1 MMRSLYSGVSGLRV
15 HQTRMDVIGNNIAN
29 VNTVGFKRSSTLFS
43 DILYQTTSPATGPN
57 DERGV
62 AGINAM
68 QIGLGA
74 SLAAITTNITG
85 PGGPQRTD
93 QWSDLMIEGDSFFVV
108 NNNGTN
114 YFTKAGSF
122 NVDANGNLCT
132 PSGALVMGW
141 QVSETDPSQC
151 TSGQVS
157 ALRVMSPDKMFAEP
171 EATTN
176 CTVSGNI
183 DQNDTQLQPDAD
195 GRTANVQ
202 FYDNLGNLITV
213 VLNIKHATEDEGDAE
228 GGLTPYAVRVQAVL
242 DENGDSIFTEEVT
255 DEEGVTTT
263 QLREDFNQFYFNGQQ
278 YTVEQDEETGEI
290 TLGGEDDEVGGFLYF
305 NSVTGRFVNATM
317 DAALE
322 GDQEATTNPF
332 LTFSLGPEAGNEN
345 TPYGMVR
352 IDFSSLTM
360 FAQSG
365 TTTLESARGTKEST
379 AVGAGKPVGN
389 MSGLS
394 IDKFGQ
400 IFGTY
405 DNGDQLLLGQIVVA
419 TFANPAGLEAVGNNM
434 FATTQNSGGFDGVG
448 KNILSTGGKF
458 TPGVLEMS
466 NVDLANEFTDMII
479 TQRGF
484 QANSR
489 IITTSDTL
497 LEELINLKR

>member
-43 DILYQTTSPATGPN
+43 DILYQTSSPATGPN
-57 DERGV
+57 DSMGV

-74 SLAAITTNITG
+74 NLAAITTNITG
-85 PGGPQRTD
+85 TGGSQRTD

-157 ALRVMSPDKMFAEP
+157 ALRVMSPEKMFSEP

-176 CTVSGNI
+176 VTVSGNI
-183 DQNDTQLQPDAD
+183 DANDTQLQPDAE

-213 VLNIKHATEDEGDAE
+213 MLNIKRAADDEGDATE
-228 GGLTPYAVRVQAVL
+228 GTTPYAVRVTGVV
-242 DENGDSIFTEEVT
+242 DEKGNSIFTEEVT
-255 DEEGVTTT
+255 NDDGTKEMV
-263 QLREDFNQFYFNGQQ
+263 LKEDFQNFYFNGTQI
-278 YTVEQDEETGEI
+278 TVSQDEETGE
-290 TLGGEDDEVGGFLYF
+290 LVFGEDDEAEAFLYF

-317 DAALE
+317 DTALE
-322 GDQEATTNPF
+322 GDQETTTNPF

-345 TPYGMVR
+345 TPYGRVD

-365 TTTLESARGTKEST
+365 TTTLESARGTKESAT
-379 AVGAGKPVGN
+379 EGAGKPVGN
-389 MSGLS
+389 MTGLS
-394 IDKFGQ
+394 IDKFGK
-400 IFGTY
+400 IYGTY

-419 TFANPAGLEAVGNNM
+419 TFANPAGLESVGNNM
-434 FATTQNSGGFDGVG
+434 FATTQNSGTFDGVG

-458 TPGVLEMS
+458 NTGVLEMS

>member
-29 VNTVGFKRSSTLFS
+29 VNTVGFKSSSTLFS

-57 DERGV
+57 EAMGT

-74 SLAAITTNITG
+74 NLAAITTNITG
-85 PGGPQRTD
+85 TGGSQRTD

-141 QVSETDPSQC
+141 QVSETDPSKC
-151 TSGQVS
+151 TSDKVS
-157 ALRVMSPDKMFAEP
+157 ALRVMSPDKLFSEP
-171 EATTN
+171 AATEN
-176 CTVSGNI
+176 CIVTGNI
-183 DQNDTQLQPDAD
+183 DQNDTQLEEDAE
-195 GRTANVQ
+195 GRVANVQ
-202 FYDNLGNLITV
+202 FYDNLGNLFTV
-213 VLNIKHATEDEGDAE
+213 ALNIKRPAEAENTNTFAVTVTNVFDEKGNSVFVEEIEEDG
-228 GGLTPYAVRVQAVL
+228 VKSFQAK
-242 DENGDSIFTEEVT
+242 ESQNGFS
-255 DEEGVTTT
+255 
-263 QLREDFNQFYFNGQQ
+263 FNGET
-278 YTVEQDEETGEI
+278 YEIGEVDPETGEFTI
-290 TLGGEDDEVGGFLYF
+290 EMDPAILTFDPVG
-305 NSVTGRFVNATM
+305 GRFVSIDGNEDM
-317 DAALE
+317 E
-322 GDQEATTNPF
+322 GYNEEANPF
-332 LTFSLGPEAGNEN
+332 ITFNLAAETEN
-345 TPYGMVR
+345 TPYR
-352 IDFSSLTM
+352 EIKIDFSALTM

-365 TTTLESARGTKEST
+365 TTTLESARGTRASAAE
-379 AVGAGKPVGN
+379 GAGKPVGN
-389 MSGLS
+389 MTGLS
-394 IDKFGQ
+394 IDKYGK
-400 IFGTY
+400 IYGTY
-405 DNGDQLLLGQIVVA
+405 DNGDQNLLGQIVVA
-419 TFANPAGLEAVGNNM
+419 TFANPAGLESIGNNM
-434 FATTQNSGGFDGVG
+434 FATTQNSGSFDGIG

-458 TPGVLEMS
+458 SPGVLEMS

>member
-29 VNTVGFKRSSTLFS
+29 VNTVGFKGSSTLFS

-57 DERGV
+57 DAMGT

-85 PGGPQRTD
+85 TGGSQRTD

-151 TSGQVS
+151 ASDKVS
-157 ALRVMSPDKMFAEP
+157 ALRVMSPDKLFSEP
-171 EATTN
+171 AATEN
-176 CTVSGNI
+176 CIVTGNI
-183 DQNDTQLQPDAD
+183 DQNDTQLAEDAK
-195 GRTANVQ
+195 GRVANVQ
-202 FYDNLGNLITV
+202 FYDNLGNLFTV
-213 VLNIKHATEDEGDAE
+213 ALNIKHPEEAED
-228 GGLTPYAVRVQAVL
+228 TNTYAVTVTNVYDEKGNSVFVEQVEEDGVKIFQAK
-242 DENGDSIFTEEVT
+242 ESQNGFS
-255 DEEGVTTT
+255 
-263 QLREDFNQFYFNGQQ
+263 FNGE
-278 YTVEQDEETGEI
+278 TFEIGDVDPETGEFTI
-290 TLGGEDDEVGGFLYF
+290 EMDPAILTFDPVG
-305 NSVTGRFVNATM
+305 GRFVRIDGNEDMEGYNEETNQFITFNL
-317 DAALE
+317 AAE
-322 GDQEATTNPF
+322 T
-332 LTFSLGPEAGNEN
+332 EN
-345 TPYGMVR
+345 TPYR
-352 IDFSSLTM
+352 EIKIDFSALTM

-365 TTTLESARGTKEST
+365 TTTLECARGTRASAAE
-379 AVGAGKPVGN
+379 GAGKPVGN
-389 MSGLS
+389 MTGLS
-394 IDKFGQ
+394 IDKYGK
-400 IFGTY
+400 IYGTY
-405 DNGDQLLLGQIVVA
+405 DNGDQNLLGQIVVA
-419 TFANPAGLEAVGNNM
+419 TFANPAGLEAIGNNM
-434 FATTQNSGGFDGVG
+434 FATTQNSGSFDGIG

-458 TPGVLEMS
+458 SPGVLEMS

>member
-29 VNTVGFKRSSTLFS
+29 VNTVGFKSSSTQFS
-43 DILYQTTSPATGPN
+43 DILYQTSSPATGPN
-57 DERGV
+57 DAMGV

-74 SLAAITTNITG
+74 SLAAITTKITG
-85 PGGPQRTD
+85 TGGSQRTD
-93 QWSDLMIEGDSFFVV
+93 QWSDLMIEGDSFFIV

-141 QVSETDPSQC
+141 QVSESDPSQC
-151 TSGQVS
+151 TSDRVS
-157 ALRVMSPDKMFAEP
+157 ALRVMSPDKMFSEP

-176 CTVSGNI
+176 CIITGNI
-183 DQNDTQLQPDAD
+183 DQNDTQLAPDAE
-195 GRTANVQ
+195 GRMANVQ
-202 FYDNLGNLITV
+202 FYDNLGNLFTLA
-213 VLNIKHATEDEGDAE
+213 LNIKHTGEEGETDGVTNTYSIRMVDVYDEKGKSVFVEEYEEE
-228 GGLTPYAVRVQAVL
+228 GVIKYRQKESQNAPTL
-242 DENGDSIFTEEVT
+242 NGEEVT
-255 DEEGVTTT
+255 IGEVDEDTGAFTIETTDAPTITFDPVGGRFVSVTPPSDLEEG
-263 QLREDFNQFYFNGQQ
+263 EGGG
-278 YTVEQDEETGEI
+278 DEETNKFI
-290 TLGGEDDEVGGFLYF
+290 TFNLGAE
-305 NSVTGRFVNATM
+305 T
-317 DAALE
+317 E
-322 GDQEATTNPF
+322 GV
-332 LTFSLGPEAGNEN
+332 
-345 TPYGMVR
+345 PYR
-352 IDFSSLTM
+352 QIKIDLSALTM

-365 TTTLESARGTKEST
+365 TTTLECARGTRES
-379 AVGAGKPVGN
+379 AVEGAGKPVGN
-389 MSGLS
+389 MTGLS
-394 IDKFGQ
+394 IDKFGK

-405 DNGDQLLLGQIVVA
+405 DNGDQLLLCQIAVA
-419 TFANPAGLEAVGNNM
+419 TFANAAGLEAVGNNM
-434 FATTQNSGGFDGVG
+434 FATTQNSGNFDGIG
-448 KNILSTGGKF
+448 KSILATGGKF
-458 TPGVLEMS
+458 STGVLEMS